1 MVPKEQVHAVCD
13 GILPTFP
20 GADSDP
26 PMVPEHYF
34 DSGPDVAIIRSEHY
48 SLGISEECFSNHEAW
63 MVAGSLVSMDYARLL
78 REHKRLLSDVCPGA
92 LVRTCPVRQRWGIG
106 TCSSGQTRTPPTSKL
121 AL

>member
-1 MVPKEQVHAVCD
+1 MVPKEQVQAVCD

-20 GADSDP
+20 GAESDP

-48 SLGISEECFSNHEAW
+48 SLRISEECFSNHEAW

-78 REHKRLLSDVCPGA
+78 TEHKRLVLGCAPHRPRSDVPSVA
-92 LVRTCPVRQRWGIG
+92 RQGDWYLRIW
-106 TCSSGQTRTPPTSKL
+106 SH
-121 AL
+121 